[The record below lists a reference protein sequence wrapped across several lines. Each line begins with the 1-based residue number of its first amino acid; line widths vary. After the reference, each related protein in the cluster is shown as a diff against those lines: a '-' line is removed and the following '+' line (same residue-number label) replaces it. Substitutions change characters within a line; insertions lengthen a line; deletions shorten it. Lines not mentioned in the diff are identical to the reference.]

1 MEEVSI
7 IIPAY
12 NEREGITHVIESLRL
27 LKEKH
32 GPRWEIIVVDDGSTD
47 GTPEMVKEFEDVIL
61 IQHPLNRGYGAAIKT
76 GMRHAKY
83 NTLVIS
89 DADGTYPVNDIPKL
103 IAQLPK
109 SDMVVGARHI
119 NSSNIPLSR
128 RPAKWVL
135 NKLANYLT
143 GTKIPDLNSG
153 LRVMK
158 KDIVMNY
165 VHLLPD
171 GFSFTTTITLAM
183 LTNNYRVEFV
193 PIEYKIRSGK
203 SKIRPIRDT
212 MNFIQL
218 IIRTVLYFDPLKI
231 FLPISAFFFIS
242 SIAVLILSYLFTP
255 KVMDITT
262 VILFISGVQIL
273 AIGMIADLID
283 KKKPIMKILL
293 INPPSDN
300 ELQGNNP
307 SIIEEERGYNPP
319 LGILY
324 IAGYLEKHTNFS
336 VEVLDT
342 QADEIGYD
350 HLKDRILANLPDVV
364 GITAM
369 TFTLIDV
376 IKVINLIKSIRP
388 KIKVVLGGPH
398 VHIYPE
404 ETINIPGVDFS
415 CLRRRGSYL

>member
-12 NEREGITHVIESLRL
+12 NEKEGITHVIESLRL

-47 GTPEMVKEFEDVIL
+47 GTSEMVKVFGDVVL
-61 IQHPLNRGYGAAIKT
+61 IQHPLNRGYGASIKT
-76 GMRHAKY
+76 GVRHAKY

-89 DADGTYPVNDIPKL
+89 DAEGTYPVKEIPKT
-103 IAQLPK
+103 ITQLPK

-128 RPAKWVL
+128 RPAKWML

-143 GTKIPDLNSG
+143 GIKIPDLNSG

-158 KDIVMNY
+158 KDIILKY
-165 VHLLPD
+165 LHLLPD

-183 LTNNYRVEFV
+183 LTNNYLVEFI

-231 FLPISAFFFIS
+231 FLPISAFFFVS
-242 SIAVLILSYLFTP
+242 SIVVLVLSYLFTP
-255 KVMDITT
+255 KIMDITT

-283 KKKPIMKILL
+283 KR
-293 INPPSDN
+293 N
-300 ELQGNNP
+300 
-307 SIIEEERGYNPP
+307 R
-319 LGILY
+319 
-324 IAGYLEKHTNFS
+324 
-336 VEVLDT
+336 
-342 QADEIGYD
+342 
-350 HLKDRILANLPDVV
+350 
-364 GITAM
+364 
-369 TFTLIDV
+369 
-376 IKVINLIKSIRP
+376 
-388 KIKVVLGGPH
+388 
-398 VHIYPE
+398 
-404 ETINIPGVDFS
+404 
-415 CLRRRGSYL
+415 

>member
-12 NEREGITHVIESLRL
+12 NEKEGITHVIESLRL
-27 LKEKH
+27 LKERY
-32 GPRWEIIVVDDGSTD
+32 GTRWEIIVVDDGSTD
-47 GTPEMVKEFEDVIL
+47 GTPAMVRKFEDVIL

-76 GMRHAKY
+76 GIRHAKY

-89 DADGTYPVNDIPKL
+89 DADGTYPINDIPKL
-103 IAQLPK
+103 ITQLPK

-128 RPAKWVL
+128 RPAKWML

-143 GTKIPDLNSG
+143 GIKIPDLNSG

-158 KDIVMNY
+158 KDIVLKY
-165 VHLLPD
+165 FHLLPD

-183 LTNNYRVEFV
+183 LTNNYIVEFI
-193 PIEYKIRSGK
+193 PIEYKIRSGR

-218 IIRTVLYFDPLKI
+218 ILRTVLYFDPLKI
-231 FLPISAFFFIS
+231 FLPISVLFFVA

-283 KKKPIMKILL
+283 KR
-293 INPPSDN
+293 N
-300 ELQGNNP
+300 
-307 SIIEEERGYNPP
+307 R
-319 LGILY
+319 
-324 IAGYLEKHTNFS
+324 
-336 VEVLDT
+336 
-342 QADEIGYD
+342 
-350 HLKDRILANLPDVV
+350 
-364 GITAM
+364 
-369 TFTLIDV
+369 
-376 IKVINLIKSIRP
+376 
-388 KIKVVLGGPH
+388 
-398 VHIYPE
+398 
-404 ETINIPGVDFS
+404 
-415 CLRRRGSYL
+415 

>member
-27 LKEKH
+27 LKERY
-32 GPRWEIIVVDDGSTD
+32 GTRWEIIVVDDGSTD
-47 GTPEMVKEFEDVIL
+47 GTPEMVKKFEDVIL

-76 GMRHAKY
+76 GIRHAKY

-103 IAQLPK
+103 IAQLSK

-128 RPAKWVL
+128 RPAKWML

-143 GTKIPDLNSG
+143 GIKIPDLNSG

-158 KDIVMNY
+158 KDIVLKY
-165 VHLLPD
+165 FHLLPD

-183 LTNNYRVEFV
+183 LTNNYDVEFV
-193 PIEYKIRSGK
+193 PIEYKIRSGR

-218 IIRTVLYFDPLKI
+218 ILRTVLYFDPLKI
-231 FLPISAFFFIS
+231 FLPISVLFFIS
-242 SIAVLILSYLFTP
+242 SIAVLVLSYLFTP

-283 KKKPIMKILL
+283 KR
-293 INPPSDN
+293 N
-300 ELQGNNP
+300 
-307 SIIEEERGYNPP
+307 R
-319 LGILY
+319 
-324 IAGYLEKHTNFS
+324 
-336 VEVLDT
+336 
-342 QADEIGYD
+342 
-350 HLKDRILANLPDVV
+350 
-364 GITAM
+364 
-369 TFTLIDV
+369 
-376 IKVINLIKSIRP
+376 
-388 KIKVVLGGPH
+388 
-398 VHIYPE
+398 
-404 ETINIPGVDFS
+404 
-415 CLRRRGSYL
+415 

>member
-12 NEREGITHVIESLRL
+12 NEKEGIVRVIESLRL

-32 GPRWEIIVVDDGSTD
+32 GQRWEIIVVDDGSTD
-47 GTPEMVKEFEDVIL
+47 NTPEMVRKFEDVIL

-89 DADGTYPVNDIPKL
+89 DADGTYPVSDIPKL
-103 IAQLPK
+103 IAQLSK
-109 SDMVVGARHI
+109 SDMVVGARHS
-119 NSSNIPLSR
+119 NSSNIPMSR
-128 RPAKWVL
+128 RPAKWML

-242 SIAVLILSYLFTP
+242 SIAVLALSYLFTP
-255 KVMDITT
+255 KIMDITT

-283 KKKPIMKILL
+283 KR
-293 INPPSDN
+293 N
-300 ELQGNNP
+300 
-307 SIIEEERGYNPP
+307 R
-319 LGILY
+319 
-324 IAGYLEKHTNFS
+324 
-336 VEVLDT
+336 
-342 QADEIGYD
+342 
-350 HLKDRILANLPDVV
+350 
-364 GITAM
+364 
-369 TFTLIDV
+369 
-376 IKVINLIKSIRP
+376 
-388 KIKVVLGGPH
+388 
-398 VHIYPE
+398 
-404 ETINIPGVDFS
+404 
-415 CLRRRGSYL
+415 

>member
-7 IIPAY
+7 IIPAF

-47 GTPEMVKEFEDVIL
+47 NTPEMVRNFGDVVL
-61 IQHPLNRGYGAAIKT
+61 LQHPLNRGYGAAIKT

-103 IAQLPK
+103 IAQLSK
-109 SDMVVGARHI
+109 SDMVVGARHS

-128 RPAKWVL
+128 RPAKWML

-231 FLPISAFFFIS
+231 FLPISAFFFVS
-242 SIAVLILSYLFTP
+242 SIAVLVLSYLFTP
-255 KVMDITT
+255 KIMDITT

-273 AIGMIADLID
+273 AIGMLADLID
-283 KKKPIMKILL
+283 KR
-293 INPPSDN
+293 N
-300 ELQGNNP
+300 
-307 SIIEEERGYNPP
+307 R
-319 LGILY
+319 
-324 IAGYLEKHTNFS
+324 
-336 VEVLDT
+336 
-342 QADEIGYD
+342 
-350 HLKDRILANLPDVV
+350 
-364 GITAM
+364 
-369 TFTLIDV
+369 
-376 IKVINLIKSIRP
+376 
-388 KIKVVLGGPH
+388 
-398 VHIYPE
+398 
-404 ETINIPGVDFS
+404 
-415 CLRRRGSYL
+415 

>member
-12 NEREGITHVIESLRL
+12 NEKEGITHVIESLRS

-32 GPRWEIIVVDDGSTD
+32 GQRWEIIVVDDGSTD
-47 GTPEMVKEFEDVIL
+47 GTSEMVKVFGDVVL
-61 IQHPLNRGYGAAIKT
+61 IQHHLNRGYGAAIKT
-76 GMRHAKY
+76 GVRHAKY

-103 IAQLPK
+103 IAQLTK

-128 RPAKWVL
+128 RPAKWML

-143 GTKIPDLNSG
+143 GIKIPDLNSG

-158 KDIVMNY
+158 KDIILKFL
-165 VHLLPD
+165 HLLPD

-183 LTNNYRVEFV
+183 LTNNYLVEFI

-231 FLPISAFFFIS
+231 FLPISAFFFVS
-242 SIAVLILSYLFTP
+242 SVAVLVLSYLFTP
-255 KVMDITT
+255 KIMDITT

-283 KKKPIMKILL
+283 KR
-293 INPPSDN
+293 N
-300 ELQGNNP
+300 
-307 SIIEEERGYNPP
+307 R
-319 LGILY
+319 
-324 IAGYLEKHTNFS
+324 
-336 VEVLDT
+336 
-342 QADEIGYD
+342 
-350 HLKDRILANLPDVV
+350 
-364 GITAM
+364 
-369 TFTLIDV
+369 
-376 IKVINLIKSIRP
+376 
-388 KIKVVLGGPH
+388 
-398 VHIYPE
+398 
-404 ETINIPGVDFS
+404 
-415 CLRRRGSYL
+415 

>member
-12 NEREGITHVIESLRL
+12 NEKEGITHVIESLRL

-47 GTPEMVKEFEDVIL
+47 GTSEMVRKFEDVIL

-89 DADGTYPVNDIPKL
+89 DADGTYPVSDIPKL
-103 IAQLPK
+103 IAQLSK
-109 SDMVVGARHI
+109 SDMVVGARHS
-119 NSSNIPLSR
+119 NSSNIPMSR
-128 RPAKWVL
+128 RPAKWML

-242 SIAVLILSYLFTP
+242 SIAVLVLSYLFTP
-255 KVMDITT
+255 KIMDITT

-283 KKKPIMKILL
+283 KR
-293 INPPSDN
+293 N
-300 ELQGNNP
+300 
-307 SIIEEERGYNPP
+307 R
-319 LGILY
+319 
-324 IAGYLEKHTNFS
+324 
-336 VEVLDT
+336 
-342 QADEIGYD
+342 
-350 HLKDRILANLPDVV
+350 
-364 GITAM
+364 
-369 TFTLIDV
+369 
-376 IKVINLIKSIRP
+376 
-388 KIKVVLGGPH
+388 
-398 VHIYPE
+398 
-404 ETINIPGVDFS
+404 
-415 CLRRRGSYL
+415 

>member
-12 NEREGITHVIESLRL
+12 NEKEGITHVIESLRL

-47 GTPEMVKEFEDVIL
+47 GTSEMVKNFGDVVL

-76 GMRHAKY
+76 GVRHAKY

-103 IAQLPK
+103 IAQLQK
-109 SDMVVGARHI
+109 SDMVVGSRHI
-119 NSSNIPLSR
+119 YGSNIPLSR
-128 RPAKWVL
+128 RPAKWML

-143 GTKIPDLNSG
+143 GIKIPDLNSG

-158 KDIVMNY
+158 KDIVLKY
-165 VHLLPD
+165 FHLLPD

-183 LTNNYRVEFV
+183 LTNNYDVEFV
-193 PIEYKIRSGK
+193 PIEYKIRSGR

-218 IIRTVLYFDPLKI
+218 ILRTVLYFDPLKI
-231 FLPISAFFFIS
+231 FLPISAFFFVS
-242 SIAVLILSYLFTP
+242 SITVLVLSYLFTP
-255 KVMDITT
+255 KIMDITT

-283 KKKPIMKILL
+283 KR
-293 INPPSDN
+293 N
-300 ELQGNNP
+300 
-307 SIIEEERGYNPP
+307 R
-319 LGILY
+319 
-324 IAGYLEKHTNFS
+324 
-336 VEVLDT
+336 
-342 QADEIGYD
+342 
-350 HLKDRILANLPDVV
+350 
-364 GITAM
+364 
-369 TFTLIDV
+369 
-376 IKVINLIKSIRP
+376 
-388 KIKVVLGGPH
+388 
-398 VHIYPE
+398 
-404 ETINIPGVDFS
+404 
-415 CLRRRGSYL
+415 